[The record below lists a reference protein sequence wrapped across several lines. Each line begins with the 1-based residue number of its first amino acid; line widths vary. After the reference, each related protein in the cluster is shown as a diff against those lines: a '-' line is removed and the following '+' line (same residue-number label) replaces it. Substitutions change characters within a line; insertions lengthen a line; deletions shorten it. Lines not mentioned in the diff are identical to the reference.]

1 MLTLIRTIRARFS
14 MTGGAAGCSP
24 LQIQLVASTVVTL
37 SFEEGKRVLAALRC
51 LSDVDLSAAGGFL
64 QTWSS
69 MAGAA
74 RCAVLTYVL
83 ASLHPL
89 GAFATTCSMEGRVLQ
104 EWCGGG
110 ELNSHSRPRA
120 PFQTRSPAG
129 APHADAFPDDVGE
142 EQLRGS
148 IHGPV
153 PVHFGSR
160 W

>member
-1 MLTLIRTIRARFS
+1 VCSPHSGVCPMLTGMLQAGSYKHGARWP
-14 MTGGAAGCSP
+14 SP
-24 LQIQLVASTVVTL
+24 
-37 SFEEGKRVLAALRC
+37 
-51 LSDVDLSAAGGFL
+51 
-64 QTWSS
+64 
-69 MAGAA
+69 
-74 RCAVLTYVL
+74 RCAVLTYVF
-83 ASLHPL
+83 APL
-89 GAFATTCSMEGRVLQ
+89 PQWGAFATTCSMEGGVLQ

-120 PFQTRSPAG
+120 PSQTRSPAG

>member
-1 MLTLIRTIRARFS
+1 MLTFIRTIRARFS

-51 LSDVDLSAAGGFL
+51 LSDVDRYVAGGFL

-69 MAGAA
+69 MAVAA
-74 RCAVLTYVL
+74 LRCAVLTYVF
-83 ASLHPL
+83 APL
-89 GAFATTCSMEGRVLQ
+89 PQWGAFATTCSMEGGVLQ

-120 PFQTRSPAG
+120 PSQTRSPAG
-129 APHADAFPDDVGE
+129 A
-142 EQLRGS
+142 RTRT
-148 IHGPV
+148 
-153 PVHFGSR
+153 HFQMM
-160 W
+160 